1 MSGTRLDRSNVRSEL
16 TRTSRMALRSIA
28 LVEVAKA
35 LIALMAATGI
45 VLHEQ
50 LRPIVDRLS
59 AHLHLN
65 PASGRPLTI
74 LNALRAEASA
84 HLRLLA
90 LGVLIYAAIRLAEAV
105 GLWLGKAW
113 AFWLGA
119 LSAAI
124 YLPFEIV
131 ELVKHPGALTA
142 TLLAL
147 NVAVAA
153 YLTYRLVAR
162 RAEA

>member
-1 MSGTRLDRSNVRSEL
+1 
-16 TRTSRMALRSIA
+16 MALRSIA

-35 LIALMAATGI
+35 LVALMAATGI
-45 VLHEQ
+45 ALHEQ
-50 LRPIVDRLS
+50 LRPIIDRLS

-65 PASGRPLTI
+65 PASGRPRAI
-74 LNALRAEASA
+74 LHAFEANASA

-90 LGVLIYAAIRLAEAV
+90 LGVLVYAALRLLEAA

-113 AFWLGA
+113 ALWIGA
-119 LSAAI
+119 LSAGI
-124 YLPFEIV
+124 YLPFEVV

-142 TLLAL
+142 ALLCI
-147 NVAVAA
+147 NVAVAV
-153 YLTYRLVAR
+153 YLTYGLIAR

>member
-1 MSGTRLDRSNVRSEL
+1 MRREL
-16 TRTSRMALRSIA
+16 SRTSGIALRSIA

-45 VLHEQ
+45 ALHEQ

-65 PASGRPLTI
+65 PASSRPLTI
-74 LNALRAEASA
+74 LDALRAEASA
-84 HLRLLA
+84 HLQLLA
-90 LGVLIYAAIRLAEAV
+90 MGVLIYAALRLVEAV
-105 GLWLGKAW
+105 GLWRGRAW
-113 AFWLGA
+113 ALWLGA

-131 ELVKHPGALTA
+131 ELLKHPGALTA
-142 TLLAL
+142 ALLII
-147 NVAVAA
+147 NVAVAV
-153 YLTYRLVAR
+153 YLTHRLVAKS
-162 RAEA
+162 AQ

>member
-1 MSGTRLDRSNVRSEL
+1 
-16 TRTSRMALRSIA
+16 MALRSIA

-45 VLHEQ
+45 ALHEQ

-59 AHLHLN
+59 SHLHLN
-65 PASGRPLTI
+65 PASDRPLAI
-74 LNALRAEASA
+74 LQALKANASA
-84 HLRLLA
+84 HLWLLAMGVLVYAAFRLLE
-90 LGVLIYAAIRLAEAV
+90 AA
-105 GLWLGKAW
+105 GLWRGKAW
-113 AFWLGA
+113 ALWLGA
-119 LSAAI
+119 ISAAI

-131 ELVKHPGALTA
+131 ELIKHPGALTA
-142 TLLAL
+142 TLLVL

-162 RAEA
+162 RAEV